1 MTDERL
7 SAYVPGEELHEALCA
22 YHWPHFAARVLQT
35 ANALGVF
42 ARLADGP
49 RAARELAADAGAH
62 AGKLEALLDACCAM
76 RLLEKSGTRYFLTRL
91 AEETLVPGARFYQGD
106 ILRHFYDLWDLM
118 GELPE
123 AVVRGSF
130 TRNPFGRTEPWQSR
144 EVFVRGM
151 RNLAMGGQA
160 RRLVELVPLRGKRRL
175 LDVGGGPGTYA
186 ICFCERNPAL
196 AAEIFDLPDAIA
208 IAREYVAAAGLAD
221 RIALREGDW
230 FVDDFGEGFDAILMS
245 EVLHGP
251 DSSPQ
256 LKLGKAR
263 RALARGGLLIVAD
276 FVLREDGT
284 GPLEAA
290 LFNLVVGAFK
300 IDALLAEIR
309 KAGFGNPTL
318 RWHEKGQGIV
328 TAGG

>member
-1 MTDERL
+1 MTEERL
-7 SAYVPGEELHEALCA
+7 SAYVPGEELHEALAA

-42 ARLADGP
+42 ERLADGP
-49 RAARELAADAGAH
+49 RAARELAADLGAH

-76 RLLEKSGTRYFLTRL
+76 RLLEKAGTRYCLSRL
-91 AEETLVPGARFYQGD
+91 AAETLVPGARFYQGD

-118 GELPE
+118 SELPE
-123 AVVRGSF
+123 AVKTGAF
-130 TRNPFGRTEPWQSR
+130 TRNPFGRTEPWKSR
-144 EVFVRGM
+144 EAFIRGM
-151 RNLAMGGQA
+151 CNLAVGGQA
-160 RRLVELVPLRGKRRL
+160 RRLVELVPLRGRRRL
-175 LDVGGGPGTYA
+175 LDVGGGPGTYS

-196 AAEIFDLPDAIA
+196 TAEIFDLPDAIA
-208 IAREYVAAAGLAD
+208 IARENVARYGLTD
-221 RIALREGDW
+221 RITLREGDW
-230 FVDDFGEGFDAILMS
+230 FADDFGEGFDAILMS

-251 DSSPQ
+251 GSSPG

-263 RALARGGLLIVAD
+263 KALARGGLLIVAD
-276 FVLREDGT
+276 FVMREDGT
-284 GPLEAA
+284 GPLEAV

-309 KAGFGNPTL
+309 NAGFGNPTL

-328 TAGG
+328 TALG